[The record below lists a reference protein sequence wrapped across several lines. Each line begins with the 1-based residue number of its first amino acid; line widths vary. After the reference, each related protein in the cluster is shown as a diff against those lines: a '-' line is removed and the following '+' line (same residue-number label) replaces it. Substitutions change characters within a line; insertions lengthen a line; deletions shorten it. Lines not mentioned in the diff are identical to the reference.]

1 MGHARIFWNYCVF
14 LALWKYLRLNHSMY
28 DTIYYDGFKSRV
40 DDLIR
45 RELNSKVN
53 PLPQEFS
60 NVYEVAF
67 QDRRR
72 EELLQSELDDRRNR
86 VCTYAERL
94 GFYGS
99 NVVVEAYQ
107 DTLPVD
113 SQLIRRI
120 GARIPTV
127 VVMDSLSIFL
137 QQLNMSYWITLLR
150 TALQNDVLPI
160 TVHEYNDHQGVIKDF
175 DVLCQAR
182 LAAIESLTEHIR
194 PEPKREQGRRKLGPI
209 ADLVE
214 EILVLTALGQFTS
227 STSVIQFISEWYK
240 EKTKNPD
247 DHTLRDRIFDEVRWH
262 TYKYKVRTMVKVMLE
277 KEAKRDYEHDRL
289 PNDIWQPSIS
299 SVVSVA
305 SIAAAK
311 VLPEYGYIRTESG
324 WVKG

>member
-1 MGHARIFWNYCVF
+1 
-14 LALWKYLRLNHSMY
+14 MY

-45 RELNSKVN
+45 RELRSKVN
-53 PLPQEFS
+53 GIPQEFS
-60 NVYEVAF
+60 NVIQVAS

-72 EELLQSELDDRRNR
+72 EDFLQSELDDRRCR

-94 GFYGS
+94 GFHGA

-113 SQLIRRI
+113 SQLIGRI
-120 GARIPTV
+120 DARVRTV

-137 QQLNMSYWITLLR
+137 QQHNMSYWITLLR
-150 TALQNDVLPI
+150 TALQSNVLPI
-160 TVHEYNDHQGVIKDF
+160 TVHEYNSNQGVIKDF
-175 DVLCQAR
+175 EVLCQTR

-214 EILVLTALGQFTS
+214 EILVLTALGHLTS

-277 KEAKRDYEHDRL
+277 KEAKRDNEHVCL
-289 PNDIWQPSIS
+289 PNDIWQPSMS
-299 SVVSVA
+299 SVVGVVSVA

-311 VLPEYGYIRTESG
+311 VLPDYGYIRTESG